1 MQPKI
6 TTLVKKLTMFNSL
19 IKINIILV
27 IIVFFTSIFM
37 NAQNSTEITGLY
49 SLGSYSPEGGSHL
62 FILQDGNYAITYFGG
77 IQTGNWQ
84 KTKNNSITF
93 LPHIK
98 ESKFELFGRHNK
110 DLKGSTKILFRGFQ
124 KGETFIQL
132 TADEK
137 ETTKLR
143 RVFNQDANCFSS
155 PYVYTFKT
163 LANNISFM
171 ATEYGNSYNDI
182 ITIENPE
189 MYNDFIAKFIA
200 VNYVEAETLFAKFKD
215 QKLYF
220 ENDKTTQRIPLQ
232 EVNSEDIEFITNFIS
247 SQSNTDTI
255 YLNPSYNTFGGLESE
270 EQQDIHKY
278 HVFNKEKNAFI
289 DEEYYV
295 EGVEYKNTDESYDDM
310 SIIYAYNALKK
321 HSKKSGEYK
330 INEKSLFQVNCD

>member
-1 MQPKI
+1 
-6 TTLVKKLTMFNSL
+6 MFNPL
-19 IKINIILV
+19 IKINSILV
-27 IIVFFTSIFM
+27 VIVFFISSLM
-37 NAQNSTEITGLY
+37 NAQSSAEITGLY
-49 SLGSYSPEGGSHL
+49 NLGSSSPEGGSHL

-84 KTKNNSITF
+84 ITKNNSIIF

-110 DLKGSTKILFRGFQ
+110 DLKGSTTILFRGFES
-124 KGETFIQL
+124 GETFIQL
-132 TADEK
+132 KTDK
-137 ETTKLR
+137 EEATNLH

-163 LANNISFM
+163 VANNISLM
-171 ATEYGNSYNDI
+171 ATEYGNSDRVI

-189 MYNDFIAKFIA
+189 KYNHFIADFVK
-200 VNYVEAETLFAKFKD
+200 VNNYEAETLFAKFKD

-220 ENDKTTQRIPLQ
+220 ENNKTIQRIPLQ

-255 YLNPSYNTFGGLESE
+255 YLNPSYNIFGGLESE

-289 DEEYYV
+289 DTEYYV

-310 SIIYAYNALKK
+310 SIIYTYNALKK
-321 HSKKSGEYK
+321 RSKKSGEYK
-330 INEKSLFQVNCD
+330 INEKSLFEVSCD